1 MEDRFRTN
9 VRRLRTMNDLCL
21 AQYVGSEILE
31 EIIVSA
37 DNCPVFV
44 QSISMIRKLPLQ
56 ILPDS
61 KLDLICDIFG
71 DIKSTIKTVKSSYG
85 ADDILPILEFIL
97 IRGMVQNI
105 GIEIRIIK
113 DFLHPDIQGGEK
125 GLLYCHF
132 YTAYKSLCK

>member
-1 MEDRFRTN
+1 
-9 VRRLRTMNDLCL
+9 MNDLCL
-21 AQYVGSEILE
+21 AQYVGSKILE
-31 EIIVSA
+31 EIILAA
-37 DNCPVFV
+37 DNNPVFV
-44 QSISMIRKLPLQ
+44 SSISMIRKLPLQ

-61 KLDLICDIFG
+61 KLDLIYDIFV
-71 DIKSTIKTVKSSYG
+71 DIKSTIHQVRSDYG
-85 ADDILPILEFIL
+85 ADDLLPILEFVL